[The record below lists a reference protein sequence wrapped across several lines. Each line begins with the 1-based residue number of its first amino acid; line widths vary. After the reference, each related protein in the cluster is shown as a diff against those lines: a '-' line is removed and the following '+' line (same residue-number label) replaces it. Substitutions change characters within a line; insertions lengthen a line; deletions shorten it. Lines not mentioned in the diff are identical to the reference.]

1 MSRRSTIYL
10 VLFFVLPSSLIA
22 QLEAPKSVSVYDI
35 AFDSALSKLN
45 QRQLAVYTG
54 REYYTYFFKEGGKY
68 GAGSASLAG
77 SRPGEHPFFMSDE
90 FRSETIEFEGVQY
103 QNIYLAFDIC
113 RSEVVVLNPKRKAL
127 ILPEGKVQKFN
138 YAGHAFKT
146 LTGVNNLKN
155 DFYDILYWSDST
167 ILCAKRRK
175 NQSELWHTI
184 SDYYIIL
191 NNEAHPINSITTKS
205 VGVKPTVLRI
215 LADQEDQVRTY
226 IRQNKIQFSKKEKE
240 QNLIKV
246 IAYYASLKTK

>member
-1 MSRRSTIYL
+1 
-10 VLFFVLPSSLIA
+10 LIA
-22 QLEAPKSVSVYDI
+22 QFEAPKYVSFYDI

-103 QNIYLAFDIC
+103 QSIYLAFDIC
-113 RSEVVVLNPKRKAL
+113 RSEVVVLNPKRKAM

-138 YAGHAFKT
+138 YAGHAFKN
-146 LTGVNNLKN
+146 LTGVNNLK
-155 DFYDILYWSDST
+155 DDLYDILYWSDST
-167 ILCAKRRK
+167 ILCVKRRK
-175 NQSELWHTI
+175 TQSELWHTI

-191 NNEAHPINSITTKS
+191 NNNAYPVSLVSTKS
-205 VGVKPTVLRI
+205 VGVKPAVLRI
-215 LADQEDQVRTY
+215 LADREDQVRDY
-226 IRQNKIQFSKKEKE
+226 IRQNKIKFSKKKKE

-246 IAYYASLKTK
+246 IEYYVSLKTK